1 MLQFGSNSFISI
13 PQAIEG
19 REEIEIGT
27 EFTLD
32 VLTIEAASKLLAI
45 NLHQMKEGSNKRSK
59 VVGRSTKMGLPKI
72 EGNEVKQK
80 TIKIF
85 FFENTNTMTL
95 SQTSFNP
102 NNSKGLHMGLHKKN
116 SSVESL
122 LSVKSDA

>member
-85 FFENTNTMTL
+85 FF
-95 SQTSFNP
+95 
-102 NNSKGLHMGLHKKN
+102 
-116 SSVESL
+116 
-122 LSVKSDA
+122 

>member
-45 NLHQMKEGSNKRSK
+45 NFHQMKEGSNKRSK

>member
-1 MLQFGSNSFISI
+1 M
-13 PQAIEG
+13 
-19 REEIEIGT
+19 
-27 EFTLD
+27 D